1 MSIEAM
7 KQALDALTNLQPIL
21 ANGLLTDAQ
30 LKFIDPHID
39 VASTKLH
46 QAIEIAG
53 KQEPVGTKLYTQPAQ
68 PVAWTSRELE
78 FIDEMIVVQL
88 NHAERCDSIKNPV
101 AEKQKQWDLERVA
114 ILRKAK
120 GMSQREW
127 QGLTDEEI
135 HDEALKLM
143 RQHKSGYVGIA
154 RAVESMLKEKNT

>member
-1 MSIEAM
+1 MSGDHNMYCAANQPTEKD
-7 KQALDALTNLQPIL
+7 KQAQRQEPVGEVVEAFAGLTAVSIPEM
-21 ANGLLTDAQ
+21 
-30 LKFIDPHID
+30 P
-39 VASTKLH
+39 
-46 QAIEIAG
+46 
-53 KQEPVGTKLYTQPAQ
+53 PVGTKLYTQPAQ

-88 NHAERCDSIKNPV
+88 RHADRCDNIKNPV

-127 QGLTDEEI
+127 VGLTDEEI

-143 RQHKSGYVGIA
+143 RQHKTGYLGIA
-154 RAVESMLKEKNT
+154 RAVEAKLKELNHAAD